1 MKPTPLL
8 IMFGIILILLMAN
21 IIAGI
26 IKNDLVLVLAWLS
39 SLAGWATSL
48 ILTAKIVTKK
58 LD

>member
-1 MKPTPLL
+1 
-8 IMFGIILILLMAN
+8 MFGIILILLMAN